1 MLRLFPDGA
10 LSLLEATSES
20 VDAEMEKR
28 LAKLKLAAMPLRG
41 RIAAAVITQLAIL
54 KPHKEAVRRAA
65 AHLSLPTN
73 VALGAKLVYRTVDAM
88 WRAAGDVSTDFNF
101 YTKRAIL
108 AGVYTA
114 TLLHW
119 LADDGADESAT
130 DAFLAARIENV
141 MQFEKLKA
149 QVKEQARKLPSFVGG
164 RFGNRIGLFLAPRR
178 EPRGKRLVR
187 KRQDGHGMQRRVFG
201 ARFADGEGRNRHAA
215 RHLDDGQE
223 TVEAF
228 ERLGFHGHTEHRQSR
243 HRGRHPRQMRRAS
256 GRRDDHLQAAL
267 RCRLGIGDGAVRRA
281 VRRDDLALIGHAQ
294 RL

>member
-1 MLRLFPDGA
+1 MTVRKTAKDDAAMKGAVIAAALPHIAFDGFTGKLMDRAAKAAGANKQDMLRLFPDGA

-149 QVKEQARKLPSFVGG
+149 QVKEQARKLPSLAE
-164 RFGNRIGLFLAPRR
+164 ILSGLNA
-178 EPRGKRLVR
+178 R
-187 KRQDGHGMQRRVFG
+187 K
-201 ARFADGEGRNRHAA
+201 
-215 RHLDDGQE
+215 
-223 TVEAF
+223 
-228 ERLGFHGHTEHRQSR
+228 S
-243 HRGRHPRQMRRAS
+243 
-256 GRRDDHLQAAL
+256 
-267 RCRLGIGDGAVRRA
+267 
-281 VRRDDLALIGHAQ
+281 
-294 RL
+294 